1 MFDFLK
7 RKIRYAYRSPKWRTV
22 REEHLSHQPNCQVC
36 NRDKDLE
43 VHHIVPVHI
52 AEELELDRENL
63 ITLCSKCHLIFGHL
77 YDYKSWNENVT
88 KDAQKFNKS
97 IKNRPYKN

>member
-1 MFDFLK
+1 MFDLFK

-22 REEHLSHQPNCQVC
+22 REAHLSHQPNCQVC

-52 AEELELDRENL
+52 DSTKELDPNNF

-77 YDYKSWNENVT
+77 YDYKSWNDNVI
-88 KDAQKFNKS
+88 KDAESFNKK
-97 IKNRPYKN
+97 INKRPYR

>member
-1 MFDFLK
+1 MFDFFK

-22 REEHLSHQPNCQVC
+22 REAHLSHQPNCQVC

-52 AEELELDRENL
+52 DYTKELDANNL

-77 YDYKSWNENVT
+77 YDYKSWNKNVINDCEIYSE
-88 KDAQKFNKS
+88 K
-97 IKNRPYKN
+97 IKNRPYRI